1 MKLVKPYSIKSF
13 LILIVMCSTWLFSCL
28 PAMAGVPSSTGLW
41 ENGPNFPFF
50 PTHTHLLPNGKLMIW
65 PGDGASGNDP
75 QVWDPATGTMTPI
88 AQPGY
93 DVFCSAHLFLPDG
106 RLFVA
111 GGHITNSTGLNE
123 TSIYDSL
130 SNTWTLQPKMNL
142 ARWYPTAQMLSNGDV
157 VVVSGDVDPTTGSN
171 PLPQVWEAATSTW
184 RNLTNAQL
192 KLPNYP
198 HMFLAPNGKVFNA
211 GPSVETRYLDTTGT
225 GAWSL
230 VANHVYTT
238 QSRSYGAAVMYQPGK
253 ILDLGGGDPPTK
265 VAEVIDLNVASPIWS
280 ATTLPMNY
288 ARRHPYATV
297 LPDGKV
303 LVTGG
308 TMGAG
313 FNNTDPLNSV
323 LAAELWDPANGQW
336 TLMVSATVPRL
347 YHSTAI
353 LLPDARVMTTGGNGY
368 TQTEFFSP
376 PYLFAGSRPSI
387 SSAPATIG
395 KGQSFFVGTPNA
407 VSIDTVSWIRLGSIT
422 HSVNMNQ
429 GVFRTSAITQAAGG
443 VTIAAPNLTTVPS
456 GHYMLF
462 LLSNGV
468 PSIAKIIRLDANGV
482 NNPIPILSSI
492 SPTSITSGRAGFT
505 LTVNGS
511 NFINGST
518 VRWNGVNRVTTY
530 VSATQLTAAIPSSD
544 VATAGT
550 AQVTVFTP
558 LPGGGLSASQTFT
571 IKRAKRPR

>member
-28 PAMAGVPSSTGLW
+28 PVMAGVPASTGLW

-65 PGDGASGNDP
+65 PGDSASGNDSR
-75 QVWDPATGTMTPI
+75 VWDPATGTVTPI

-130 SNTWTLQPKMNL
+130 SNTWAQQPKMNL
-142 ARWYPTAQMLSNGDV
+142 GRWYPTAQMLSNGDV
-157 VVVSGDVDPTTGSN
+157 LVVSGDVDPTTGSN

-198 HMFLAPNGKVFNA
+198 HMFLTPNGKVFNA

-225 GAWSL
+225 GAWSF
-230 VANHVYTT
+230 VANHVYTA

-253 ILDLGGGDPPTK
+253 ILDLGGGDPPTN
-265 VAEVIDLNVASPIWS
+265 VAEVIDLNVGSPIWS
-280 ATTLPMNY
+280 ATTPMNY

-308 TMGAG
+308 TMGTG
-313 FNNTDPLNSV
+313 FNNTDSLNSV

-336 TLMVSATVPRL
+336 TLMESATVPRL

-395 KGQSFFVGTPNA
+395 KGQSFFIGTPNA

-429 GVFRTSAITQAAGG
+429 GVFQTSAITQAAGG

-468 PSIAKIIRLDANGV
+468 PSIAKIIRLDANAV
-482 NNPIPILSSI
+482 NNPIPTVSSI
-492 SPTSITSGRAGFT
+492 NPISITAGSAGFT

-530 VSATQLTAAIPSSD
+530 TSATQLTAAIPATD

-550 AQVTVFTP
+550 AQVTVFNP

>member
-13 LILIVMCSTWLFSCL
+13 LILIVMCITWLFSCF
-28 PAMAGVPSSTGLW
+28 PAIAGVPASTGLW
-41 ENGPNFPFF
+41 QNGPNFPFF

-75 QVWDPATGTMTPI
+75 RVWDPATDTMTPI

-157 VVVSGDVDPTTGSN
+157 VVVSGDVDVTTGSN
-171 PLPQVWEAATSTW
+171 PLPQVWEAATGTW

-225 GAWSL
+225 GAWSF
-230 VANHVYTT
+230 VANHVYTA

-253 ILDLGGGDPPTK
+253 ILDLGGGDPPTN
-265 VAEVIDLNVASPIWS
+265 VAEVIDLNVGSPSWS
-280 ATTLPMNY
+280 ATTPMNY

-313 FNNTDPLNSV
+313 FNNTDALNSV
-323 LAAELWDPANGQW
+323 LAAELWDPVNGQW
-336 TLMVSATVPRL
+336 TLMESVTVPRL

-376 PYLFAGSRPSI
+376 PYLFAGSRPTI

-395 KGQSFFVGTPNA
+395 KGQSFFVGTPDA

-429 GVFRTSAITQAAGG
+429 GVFRTSAITQVASG

-468 PSIAKIIRLDANGV
+468 PSIAKIIRLDANAV
-482 NNPIPILSSI
+482 NNAIPIVSSI
-492 SPTSITSGRAGFT
+492 NPISITAGSAGFT

-518 VRWNGVNRVTTY
+518 VRWNGADRVTTY
-530 VSATQLTAAIPSSD
+530 VSATQLTTAIPASD
-544 VATAGT
+544 VAKAGS
-550 AQVTVFTP
+550 AQVTVFNP

>member
-13 LILIVMCSTWLFSCL
+13 LILIVMCITWLFSCF
-28 PAMAGVPSSTGLW
+28 PAIAGVSASTGLW
-41 ENGPNFPFF
+41 QNGPNFPFF

-75 QVWDPATGTMTPI
+75 RVWDPATDTMTPI

-157 VVVSGDVDPTTGSN
+157 VVVSGDVDVTTGSN
-171 PLPQVWEAATSTW
+171 PLPQVWEAATGTW

-192 KLPNYP
+192 KLPNYT

-225 GAWSL
+225 GAWSF
-230 VANHVYTT
+230 VANHVYTA

-253 ILDLGGGDPPTK
+253 ILDLGGGDPPTN
-265 VAEVIDLNVASPIWS
+265 VAEVIDLNVGSPSWS
-280 ATTLPMNY
+280 ATTPMNY

-313 FNNTDPLNSV
+313 FNNTDALNSV
-323 LAAELWDPANGQW
+323 LAAELWDPVNGQW
-336 TLMVSATVPRL
+336 TLMESVTVPRL

-376 PYLFAGSRPSI
+376 PYLFAGSRPTI

-395 KGQSFFVGTPNA
+395 KGQSFFVGTPDA

-429 GVFRTSAITQAAGG
+429 GVFRTSAITQVASG

-468 PSIAKIIRLDANGV
+468 PSIAKIIRLDANAV
-482 NNPIPILSSI
+482 NNAIPIVSSI
-492 SPTSITSGRAGFT
+492 NPISITAGSAGFT

-518 VRWNGVNRVTTY
+518 VRWNGADRVTTY
-530 VSATQLTAAIPSSD
+530 VSATQLTTAIPASD
-544 VATAGT
+544 VAKAGS
-550 AQVTVFTP
+550 AQVTVFNP

>member
-13 LILIVMCSTWLFSCL
+13 LILIVMCITWLFSCF
-28 PAMAGVPSSTGLW
+28 PAIAGVSASTGLW
-41 ENGPNFPFF
+41 QNGPNFPFF

-75 QVWDPATGTMTPI
+75 RVWDPATDTMTPI

-157 VVVSGDVDPTTGSN
+157 VVVSGDVDVTTGSN
-171 PLPQVWEAATSTW
+171 PLPQVWEAATGTW

-225 GAWSL
+225 GAWSF
-230 VANHVYTT
+230 VANHVYTA

-253 ILDLGGGDPPTK
+253 ILDLGGGDPPTN
-265 VAEVIDLNVASPIWS
+265 VAEVIDLNVGSPSWS
-280 ATTLPMNY
+280 ATTPMNY

-313 FNNTDPLNSV
+313 FNNTDALNSV
-323 LAAELWDPANGQW
+323 LAAELWDPVNGQW
-336 TLMVSATVPRL
+336 TLMESVTVPRL

-376 PYLFAGSRPSI
+376 PYLFAGSRPTI

-395 KGQSFFVGTPNA
+395 KGQSFFVGTPDA

-429 GVFRTSAITQAAGG
+429 GVFRTSAITQVASG

-468 PSIAKIIRLDANGV
+468 PSIAKIIRLDANAV
-482 NNPIPILSSI
+482 NNAIPIVSSI
-492 SPTSITSGRAGFT
+492 NPISITAGSAGFT

-518 VRWNGVNRVTTY
+518 VRWNGADRVTTY
-530 VSATQLTAAIPSSD
+530 VSATQLTTAIPASD
-544 VATAGT
+544 VAKAGS
-550 AQVTVFTP
+550 AQVTVFNP

>member
-13 LILIVMCSTWLFSCL
+13 LILIVMCITWLFSCF
-28 PAMAGVPSSTGLW
+28 PAIAGVSASTGLW
-41 ENGPNFPFF
+41 QNGPNFPFF

-75 QVWDPATGTMTPI
+75 RVWDPATDTMTPI

-157 VVVSGDVDPTTGSN
+157 VVVSGDVDVTTGSN
-171 PLPQVWEAATSTW
+171 PLPQVWEAATGTW

-225 GAWSL
+225 GAWSF
-230 VANHVYTT
+230 VANHVYTA

-253 ILDLGGGDPPTK
+253 ILDLGGGDPPTN
-265 VAEVIDLNVASPIWS
+265 VAEVIDLNVGSPSWS
-280 ATTLPMNY
+280 ATTPMNY

-313 FNNTDPLNSV
+313 FNNTDALNSV
-323 LAAELWDPANGQW
+323 LAAELWDPVNGQW
-336 TLMVSATVPRL
+336 TLMESGTVPRL

-376 PYLFAGSRPSI
+376 PYLFAGSRPTI

-395 KGQSFFVGTPNA
+395 KGQSFFVGTPDA

-429 GVFRTSAITQAAGG
+429 GVFRTSAITQVASG

-468 PSIAKIIRLDANGV
+468 PSIAKIIRLDANAV
-482 NNPIPILSSI
+482 NNAIPIVSSI
-492 SPTSITSGRAGFT
+492 NPISITAGSAGFT

-518 VRWNGVNRVTTY
+518 VRWNGADRVTTY
-530 VSATQLTAAIPSSD
+530 VSATQLTTAIPASD
-544 VATAGT
+544 VAKAGS
-550 AQVTVFTP
+550 AQVTVFNP